1 MLKFY
6 GIKNCNSVKKAID
19 YLNFKQIEFEFLD
32 IKKLDEQ
39 TLDFCLS
46 KRSVLELV
54 NTAGMSARKLGL
66 NKDKL
71 QNLNQDEIKTMILQN
86 PTLIKRPLIIKDD
99 EVFIAKEYEGFD

>member
-1 MLKFY
+1 MKFY

-19 YLNFKQIEFEFLD
+19 YLNSKQIEFEFLD

-39 TLDFCLS
+39 TLDFWLS

-99 EVFIAKEYEGFD
+99 EVFIAKEYESF

>member
-1 MLKFY
+1 MKFY

-19 YLNFKQIEFEFLD
+19 YLNSKQIEFEFLD

-39 TLDFCLS
+39 TLDFWLS

-66 NKDKL
+66 NKEKL
-71 QNLNQDEIKTMILQN
+71 QNLNQDETKAMILQN

-99 EVFIAKEYEGFD
+99 EVFIAKEYESF

>member
-1 MLKFY
+1 MKFY

>member
-1 MLKFY
+1 MKFY

-19 YLNFKQIEFEFLD
+19 YLNSKQIEFEFLD
-32 IKKLDEQ
+32 IKKLDEE
-39 TLDFCLS
+39 TLDFWLS

-99 EVFIAKEYEGFD
+99 EVFIAKEYESF

>member
-1 MLKFY
+1 MKFY

-19 YLNFKQIEFEFLD
+19 YLNSRQIEFEFLD

-39 TLDFCLS
+39 TLDFWLS

-54 NTAGMSARKLGL
+54 NTVGMSARKLGL

-86 PTLIKRPLIIKDD
+86 PTLIKRPLIVKND
-99 EVFIAKEYEGFD
+99 EVFIAKEYESF

>member
-19 YLNFKQIEFEFLD
+19 YLNSKQIEFEFLD

-39 TLDFCLS
+39 TLDFWLS

-66 NKDKL
+66 NKEKL
-71 QNLNQDEIKTMILQN
+71 QNLNQDETKAMILQN
-86 PTLIKRPLIIKDD
+86 PTLIKRPLIVKND
-99 EVFIAKEYEGFD
+99 EVFIAKEYESF

>member
-19 YLNFKQIEFEFLD
+19 YLNSKQIEFEFLD

-39 TLDFCLS
+39 TLDFWLS

-66 NKDKL
+66 NKEKL
-71 QNLNQDEIKTMILQN
+71 QNLNQDETKAMILQN

-99 EVFIAKEYEGFD
+99 EVFIAKEYESF